1 MKGVI
6 DGLKDFQKLLDAI
19 QTNQIVKKYMSSHNL
34 VGKEIFN
41 NSCYHVEFSNNETV
55 VYLNYDIVAA

>member
-1 MKGVI
+1 MKNKQKKVIYSMKGVI

-41 NSCYHVEFSNNETV
+41 NSCYHI
-55 VYLNYDIVAA
+55 DVAPLSA